1 MVRRALQRGPKTRVR
16 EGSLLINWLQ
26 LVDICVGQK
35 IISRIVFVEDE
46 AEGGAGAHED
56 GKEAEGDATGNE
68 EGDDGDKG
76 DGDKGAD
83 GKGEDGKGNDG
94 DKGDDGKG
102 DDGDGDEGDEPPA
115 KSTSPYVAVT
125 SLSAKNGEYIPGC
138 SLVHQTHATHPS
150 PSGTMLF
157 NSIYVVWCGH
167 QRQGKRGKAFKQR
180 QRAILVIA
188 NSKEV
193 ALARTLISSRIC
205 IFFADRGGFFVN
217 RTRGC
222 TETRA
227 DR

>member
-1 MVRRALQRGPKTRVR
+1 M
-16 EGSLLINWLQ
+16 Q

-35 IISRIVFVEDE
+35 IVRRIVFVEDE

-102 DDGDGDEGDEPPA
+102 DDGDGDEGDEAPA

-138 SLVHQTHATHPS
+138 SVGAPDTRNTSLALRNDAVQQHLRGLVWSSAAGQTVES
-150 PSGTMLF
+150 F
-157 NSIYVVWCGH
+157 
-167 QRQGKRGKAFKQR
+167 
-180 QRAILVIA
+180 
-188 NSKEV
+188 
-193 ALARTLISSRIC
+193 
-205 IFFADRGGFFVN
+205 
-217 RTRGC
+217 
-222 TETRA
+222 
-227 DR
+227 